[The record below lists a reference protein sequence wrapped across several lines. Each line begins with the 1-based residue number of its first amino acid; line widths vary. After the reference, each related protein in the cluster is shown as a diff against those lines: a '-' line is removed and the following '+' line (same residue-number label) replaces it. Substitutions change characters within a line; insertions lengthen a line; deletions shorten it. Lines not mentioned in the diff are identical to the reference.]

1 MCHFMRNL
9 IPLFFIFIF
18 THTYAQVTFDKTVEQ
33 QYQNAYNKLPK
44 WLQEKAVEA
53 YKDTSFHGGIV
64 VLTEYKIDT
73 LNKDELTNSYNHKD
87 DKENCYD
94 LSFCGGQIN
103 SDTLIIGVGTQFFSQ
118 SIQHKFFKNIVTTI
132 FNEYRDNDTPFRTE
146 LTNGKTNDLTIPV
159 ETTRFILNVDKF
171 TRDETIFGYAEITT
185 KAFYEDADIF
195 KNGYIKKRLHYKYF
209 FKFSLS
215 NISP

>member
-1 MCHFMRNL
+1 MRNL
-9 IPLFFIFIF
+9 ITLFFIFIF

-33 QYQNAYNKLPK
+33 QYQNAYNKLPT

-53 YKDTSFHGGIV
+53 YKDTSFQGGIV

-73 LNKDELTNSYNHKD
+73 LNKDELANGYSYKNDEEKQY
-87 DKENCYD
+87 N

-118 SIQHKFFKNIVTTI
+118 SIQHKIFKNLATTI
-132 FNEYRDNDTPFRTE
+132 FNEYRDNGTPFRTE
-146 LTNGKTNDLTIPV
+146 LTNDKTNDLTIPA
-159 ETTRFILNVDKF
+159 ETIRIVLSADKF
-171 TRDETIFGYAEITT
+171 TTGETVFGYAEITT
-185 KAFYEDADIF
+185 KAFYEDAELF

-209 FKFSLS
+209 FKFKPIK
-215 NISP
+215 NGT